1 MVEEIEVKHVDKNMR
16 VKENIVK
23 KGSHGEAEV
32 SVEGDCHVDDD
43 IVTKKKELK
52 AKISAETTPSDLE
65 AGHSY

>member
-16 VKENIVK
+16 VKENIV

-43 IVTKKKELK
+43 IVTKRKELK